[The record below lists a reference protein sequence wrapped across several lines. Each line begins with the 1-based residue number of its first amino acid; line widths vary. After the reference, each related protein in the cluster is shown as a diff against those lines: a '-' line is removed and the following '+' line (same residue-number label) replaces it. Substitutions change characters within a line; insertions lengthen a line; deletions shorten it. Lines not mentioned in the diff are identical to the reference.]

1 MAFKPRMSKCKC
13 CRKDYLKKAPI
24 QKFCCETCRDQYN
37 NEGQF
42 EEQKTVKTEKTP
54 LQQKMEQ
61 ARALG
66 MSYGKYVAML
76 EARER
81 TV

>member
-1 MAFKPRMSKCKC
+1 MAFSPRMTKCEC
-13 CRKDYLKKAPI
+13 CRTEYLQKSPI
-24 QKFCCETCRDQYN
+24 QKFCCEACRN
-37 NEGQF
+37 KSR
-42 EEQKTVKTEKTP
+42 EQQKIEKPT
-54 LQQKMEQ
+54 LQQKIDQ